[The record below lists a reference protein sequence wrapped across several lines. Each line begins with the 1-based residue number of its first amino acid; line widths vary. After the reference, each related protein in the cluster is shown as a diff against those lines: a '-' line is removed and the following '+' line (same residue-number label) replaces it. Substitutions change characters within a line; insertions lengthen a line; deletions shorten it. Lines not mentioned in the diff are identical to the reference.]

1 MVLFSMYVKW
11 RIAAIAAVL
20 VFLALPVMDVFPR
33 VLLSFG
39 FGLIPLWVLPSGGV
53 EPGDEFTWART
64 FLGLPMLFM
73 YSALGAFVWWNGAI
87 WWSNLIAV
95 VVLVMGIGLSIALKF
110 FANRMDDTDHS
121 FL

>member
-1 MVLFSMYVKW
+1 MLYSMYVKW

-20 VFLALPVMDVFPR
+20 VFLTLPVMDVLPR
-33 VLLSFG
+33 ILLSLG
-39 FGLIPLWVLPSGGV
+39 FGLIPLWVLPSGGA

-73 YSALGAFVWWNGAI
+73 YSVLGAFVWWNDAV

-95 VVLVMGIGLSIALKF
+95 GVLIMGIVLSVALKF
-110 FANRMDDTDHS
+110 FANRMDDADNT